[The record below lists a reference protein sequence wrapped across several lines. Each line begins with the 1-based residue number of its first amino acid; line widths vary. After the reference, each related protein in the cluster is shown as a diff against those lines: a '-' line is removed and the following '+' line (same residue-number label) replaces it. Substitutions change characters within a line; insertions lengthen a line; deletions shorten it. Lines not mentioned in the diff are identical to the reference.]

1 MADIQE
7 MKELQ
12 GGIRRICWLA
22 IEDKTEGVP
31 QMMERIVVPRTELRK
46 WVREAGLDNK
56 EALEHVEYEV
66 RIRQST
72 LKYKYPRAD
81 KLWDRSWDKAKD
93 SN

>member
-1 MADIQE
+1 M
-7 MKELQ
+7 
-12 GGIRRICWLA
+12 
-22 IEDKTEGVP
+22 
-31 QMMERIVVPRTELRK
+31 
-46 WVREAGLDNK
+46 DNK